1 MKKIILPMFALTATA
16 MLLPSCS
23 SDDIVPQGGDATV
36 ILTAKLPDGLQTR
49 AFADGKTATHLQ
61 MVVMQA
67 EGDRPYGDNLS
78 VFDSGEVYTAE
89 FQNGKLYTEV
99 PVKLV
104 SGKRYAVICW
114 ADAGEK
120 DSPYEFNTTT
130 HTVTANYANRT
141 TSDETLDAFY
151 ACTAF
156 TVEADGTQTI
166 ELRRPFAQLNIG
178 TDDLE
183 VASKGGFTA
192 ATAEVTVPVSTQ
204 FNLVDGE
211 VNEPEP
217 HTFTAAALP
226 TSEKFPAS
234 AGEGYQ
240 YLAMNY
246 VLTSA
251 DKTLADEVKLK
262 VSGTGAAPIE
272 RTFNTVPLQRNYR
285 TNIYGSILTNVM
297 NVKVVIEPDFFG
309 EFNSVA
315 SFDALFDQLNAGGDV
330 QLTNDVIADKVL
342 VVKEGTDVTL
352 DMNSKTLANTVDLW
366 NDSKDGLINDWSLVS
381 VRGGNLTVGGN
392 GNFYAKANDVYAV
405 DVQDGGTLVIKDG
418 YFKGN
423 VSAVYV
429 YEGSAVIE
437 GGTFEIQQLNTNG
450 VGGPYDY
457 MLNLYDAN
465 RDNGTASITVKG
477 GEFINF
483 NPADCKAEGAHTN
496 FLAPGYISVKQP
508 SNDGKDHYVVMYAG
522 SSSGKQDLIFGKTI
536 DYCIPAVDVQ
546 FKPSAENTALT
557 MAAGGEIKGVKG
569 DYGYTS
575 TISVDKK
582 NTTINGTGGIISANS
597 DMAAIVVTRGA
608 SLTIDGNNTYTS
620 ENGAVLDIS
629 NGTTTPVV
637 VNVKGGHFTTTGMN
651 CLIKISAGSGTNAN
665 SISKLYIQGGVFD
678 GLGELINFGYNRNNC
693 TVELSGGIFV
703 GYCPADKYLKSG
715 YTFNQI
721 DYNGKVAFEVVP
733 K

>member
-1 MKKIILPMFALTATA
+1 MFALTATA

-23 SDDIVPQGGDATV
+23 SDDIVPQGGEATV

-49 AFADGKTATHLQ
+49 AFADGKTAKHLQ

-78 VFDSGEVYTAE
+78 VFDSGDVYTAE

-114 ADAGEK
+114 ADAGEEK
-120 DSPYEFNTTT
+120 SPYDFNTTT

-178 TDDLE
+178 TDDLQTA
-183 VASKGGFTA
+183 VDAGFTA
-192 ATAEVTVPVSTQ
+192 TTAEVTVPVYTE

-211 VNEPEP
+211 VSNPEVR
-217 HTFTAAALP
+217 TFTAAALP
-226 TSEKFPAS
+226 TDEQFPAS

-297 NVKVVIEPDFFG
+297 NVKIVIEPDFLG

-315 SFDALFDQLNAGGDV
+315 SFDALSDQLNAGNDV
-330 QLTNDVIADKVL
+330 QLSAD
-342 VVKEGTDVTL
+342 
-352 DMNSKTLANTVDLW
+352 MSASKTMVIRGSGNVLDLNGKTYSANGPVADFA
-366 NDSKDGLINDWSLVS
+366 NGDWSMFSL
-381 VRGGNLTVGGN
+381 RGGELTITGDGTVKPISQVDDA
-392 GNFYAKANDVYAV
+392 FAV
-405 DVQDGGTLVIKDG
+405 DVQGGGKLIIKDG
-418 YFKGN
+418 NFYGN
-423 VSAVYV
+423 DHVVYV
-429 YEGSAVIE
+429 FHGEAEIR
-437 GGTFEIQQLNTNG
+437 GGRFEMLTTSKDWLKDYVLNC
-450 VGGPYDY
+450 YDDNY
-457 MLNLYDAN
+457 
-465 RDNGTASITVKG
+465 RNGTAKITVMG

-483 NPADCKAEGAHTN
+483 NPADCGAEGAHTN
-496 FLAPGYISVKQP
+496 FLAPGHISVKQP

-522 SSSGKQDLIFGKTI
+522 KNSGKEDIIFGKTI
-536 DYCIPAVDVQ
+536 DYCIPAYDVQ
-546 FKPSAENTALT
+546 FKPSAANSTLT
-557 MAAGGEIKGVKG
+557 MAAGGEIKGIKG
-569 DYGYTS
+569 PAMKTA
-575 TISVDKK
+575 TIMIDK
-582 NTTINGTGGIISANS
+582 NTTINGEGGVISANEN
-597 DMAAIVVTRGA
+597 MAAITVTSGA
-608 SLTIDGNNTYTS
+608 SLTIDGNNTFVS
-620 ENGAVLDIS
+620 ENGAA
-629 NGTTTPVV
+629 
-637 VNVKGGHFTTTGMN
+637 VNITNATATIKGGHFRTSGLN
-651 CLIKISAGSGTNAN
+651 GLIRVQAGYSASTV
-665 SISKLYIQGGVFD
+665 KLDIRGGVFE
-678 GLGELINFGYNRNNC
+678 GAGQLLKVLGTGDNVNKI
-693 TVELSGGIFV
+693 TVEISGGIFV
-703 GYCPADKYLKSG
+703 GNQPDAKYLKAG
-715 YTFNQI
+715 YKFNQI
-721 DYNGKVAFEVVP
+721 DYNGTRAFEVVHA
-733 K
+733 

>member
-23 SDDIVPQGGDATV
+23 SDDIVPQGGEATV

-114 ADAGEK
+114 ADAGEEK
-120 DSPYEFNTTT
+120 SPYEFDTTN
-130 HTVTANYANRT
+130 HTVTANYANRS

-178 TDDLE
+178 TDDLQT
-183 VASKGGFTA
+183 AKDAGFTA
-192 ATAEVTVPVSTQ
+192 TTAEVTVPVYTQ
-204 FNLVDGE
+204 FDLVDGE
-211 VNEPEP
+211 VSNPEVR
-217 HTFTAAALP
+217 TFTAAALP
-226 TSEKFPAS
+226 TDEKFPAS

-251 DKTLADEVKLK
+251 DKTLVDEVKLK

-297 NVKVVIEPDFFG
+297 NVKIVIEPDFFG
-309 EFNSVA
+309 DFNSVA
-315 SFDALFDQLNAGGDV
+315 SFDALSDQLNAGGDV
-330 QLTNDVIADKVL
+330 QLSSDVTASKTL
-342 VVKEGTDVTL
+342 VVKGSGNVL
-352 DMNSKTLANTVDLW
+352 DLNGKTYSATGPVADFAN
-366 NDSKDGLINDWSLVS
+366 GDWSMISL
-381 VRGGNLTVGGN
+381 RGGELTITGDGTVKPISQVDDA
-392 GNFYAKANDVYAV
+392 FAV
-405 DVQDGGTLVIKDG
+405 DVQGGGKLIIEDGNF
-418 YFKGN
+418 YGN
-423 VSAVYV
+423 DHVVYV
-429 YEGSAVIE
+429 FQGEAEIRGGRYEMLTTSKDWLKDFV
-437 GGTFEIQQLNTNG
+437 LNC
-450 VGGPYDY
+450 YDDNY
-457 MLNLYDAN
+457 K
-465 RDNGTASITVKG
+465 NGTAKITVYG

-483 NPADCKAEGAHTN
+483 NPADCNAEGKHTN
-496 FLAPGYISVKQP
+496 FLAPGHISVKQP
-508 SNDGKDHYVVMYAG
+508 SNDGKDHYVVMYARN
-522 SSSGKQDLIFGKTI
+522 KQDMVFGNTI

-546 FKPSAENTALT
+546 FKPSAENSTLT
-557 MAAGGEIKGVKG
+557 MAAGGEIKGIKG

-575 TISVDKK
+575 TIRVDKK
-582 NTTINGTGGIISANS
+582 NTTINGTGGIISANAN
-597 DMAAIVVTRGA
+597 MAAIVVTSGA

-637 VNVKGGHFTTTGMN
+637 ATIKGGHFSTTGMN
-651 CLIKISAGSGTNAN
+651 CLIKISAGSATNTK
-665 SISKLYIQGGVFD
+665 SISKLYIQGGVFE

-693 TVELSGGIFV
+693 TVEISGGIFV
-703 GYCPADKYLKSG
+703 GYCPADVYLKSG
-715 YTFNQI
+715 YKFQQI
-721 DYNGKVAFEVVP
+721 DYNGEVAFEVVP
-733 K
+733 A